1 MLKANQVG
9 YIQHMITTH
18 AVLLPMGAG
27 IKEIE
32 SINTWEN
39 VCQKMAPTEGDLIIA
54 RSADLKK
61 IYHAMVHKVKGT
73 AITVKV
79 YAEFNTD
86 GSDVKPKKKPKKKSK
101 DDAKQ
106 DENLDDSSANQDES
120 LTGSDA
126 KQDDT
131 ENQDDNVSDIN
142 LEDNQSAEYF
152 AKWRGPNAKWC
163 VMKRSSGESLEDGY
177 AEKELAETAADKLN
191 AAE

>member
-39 VCQKMAPTEGDLIIA
+39 VSQKMAPTEGDLIIA

-86 GSDVKPKKKPKKKSK
+86 GSDVKPSG
-101 DDAKQ
+101 
-106 DENLDDSSANQDES
+106 NDDSD
-120 LTGSDA
+120 
-126 KQDDT
+126 
-131 ENQDDNVSDIN
+131 NQDDNVSDIQPN

-177 AEKELAETAADKLN
+177 AEKELAETAAEKLN

>member
-39 VCQKMAPTEGDLIIA
+39 VSQKMAPTEGDLIIA

-86 GSDVKPKKKPKKKSK
+86 GSDIKSEDVDNQS
-101 DDAKQ
+101 DDG
-106 DENLDDSSANQDES
+106 LD
-120 LTGSDA
+120 
-126 KQDDT
+126 
-131 ENQDDNVSDIN
+131 VN
-142 LEDNQSAEYF
+142 LEDDQSAEYF
-152 AKWRGPNAKWC
+152 AKWRGPNVKWC
-163 VMKRSSGESLEDGY
+163 VMKRSSGESFESGY
-177 AEKELAETAADKLN
+177 AEKEQAEEAAEKLN